1 MRRLRSTLLLLVI
14 YGCASAPPQLSPEAA
29 IAWKGTQVIKAL
41 DTVRDMAIAASAT
54 VPPLLSTATTRKIVV
69 YHDSALD
76 LVHAAPS
83 GWLRI
88 VEVGLE
94 ELLQDLPERDKQLLG
109 SYIGLAQGVI
119 RGLQ

>member
-1 MRRLRSTLLLLVI
+1 MAQWLVLCVLFTLS
-14 YGCASAPPQLSPEAA
+14 GCASAPPQLSPEAQ
-29 IAWKGTQVIKAL
+29 IKWQGTQVIKAL
-41 DTVRDMAIAASAT
+41 DTVRDMAIAANET

-76 LVHAAPS
+76 IVHAAPS

-94 ELLQDLPERDKQLLG
+94 ELLQDLPERDKRLLG